1 MEDMGILGVL
11 FTMVILIV
19 LAFIIANA
27 GSKRNIG
34 FGWALFLGLF
44 FSPIVSLIAVL
55 LSDKIQPDES
65 GKIQKNW
72 GCTGPI
78 VIVSLMVVLL
88 AVLVHYYRKAEEKI
102 RIEDQIEKEQS
113 VKF

>member
-1 MEDMGILGVL
+1 MGDVEILGVL
-11 FTMVILIV
+11 ITMVISIV
-19 LAFIIANA
+19 LTFIIANA

-44 FSPIVSLIAVL
+44 FTPIVSLITVL
-55 LSDKIQPDES
+55 LSDKIQPDEF

-78 VIVSLMVVLL
+78 VIVSLIIVVF
-88 AVLVHYYRKAEEKI
+88 AILVHYYRKAEEKI